1 MFEIRVLLMRW
12 RRDDFAADTEDGRG
26 VRGLDDAADGRWPMV
41 MELFT
46 KMEKLMLAAAM
57 LPPAMP
63 PLMLHLSARA
73 VTVEHH
79 KACNAMYCV
88 NGSTVFLA
96 VYYCNGQIVG
106 SATVRCFVW
115 ITTFS
120 STFGTNVCTCC

>member
-1 MFEIRVLLMRW
+1 MFEIRFLLMRW

-57 LPPAMP
+57 LPPPMP

-73 VTVEHH
+73 VTVEHR
-79 KACNAMYCV
+79 KACIV
-88 NGSTVFLA
+88 STVVQFSWRCTIVMVKLLA
-96 VYYCNGQIVG
+96 LPQYDVL
-106 SATVRCFVW
+106 
-115 ITTFS
+115 
-120 STFGTNVCTCC
+120 FG